1 MHKIL
6 SDYFRNSTQWQY
18 EKTRILTYE
27 MIVLPHTHTSRH
39 GSNIIN
45 LCLLIYLYS
54 FMPFLISEYLYFSLV
69 RDSVPIIVSQDGD
82 DNQVNE
88 VRTPAC
94 DEHSVINI
102 P

>member
-1 MHKIL
+1 
-6 SDYFRNSTQWQY
+6 
-18 EKTRILTYE
+18 
-27 MIVLPHTHTSRH
+27 
-39 GSNIIN
+39 
-45 LCLLIYLYS
+45 
-54 FMPFLISEYLYFSLV
+54 MPFLISEYLYFSLV